1 MMPCIT
7 VVPRL
12 RTVAVAFVPSGV
24 SHDHSWVGETRSVP
38 CPVPVRSRPELP
50 RESDVFLVGL
60 RHPTDDAAQVGRA
73 PVAFTRVSTAEDFGF
88 AGGHSSSPSQ
98 TIR

>member
-38 CPVPVRSRPELP
+38 CPVPCAD
-50 RESDVFLVGL
+50 ES
-60 RHPTDDAAQVGRA
+60 AQAGRV
-73 PVAFTRVSTAEDFGF
+73 PVAFLDVSIEEDFGF
-88 AGGHSSSPSQ
+88 AERRPVSFSRTDRRRSHLVW
-98 TIR
+98 